1 MSVILFTGRGGL
13 CPSMHHRSNGWGV
26 YVQGGSLS
34 GCLCLG
40 GSVQGGLCLGVS
52 VWGSLCPGG
61 LCAGGSPS
69 PAQRPSYG
77 NERAVRILLECILVK
92 FLITKYHCHLM
103 ECSVFLFY
111 FRIHSSIYCWL
122 SVGSHKKLDFSFQSN
137 SWSLLFWLDNLF
149 NIWHGKETNYLIHLL
164 NDTIHIGI
172 KNIFLS

>member
-1 MSVILFTGRGGL
+1 MV
-13 CPSMHHRSNGWGV
+13 
-26 YVQGGSLS
+26 GGSLFE
-34 GCLCLG
+34 
-40 GSVQGGLCLGVS
+40 GSHFRGVCPGGLCLGS
-52 VWGSLCPGG
+52 SLSRGSLLGRP
-61 LCAGGSPS
+61 PS

-77 NERAVRILLECILVK
+77 KERAVRILLECILVK

-103 ECSVFLFY
+103 ECSVFLFFY

-149 NIWHGKETNYLIHLL
+149 NIWYGKETNYLIHLL